1 MAQLQASCSCSCFLK
16 SISHLLPFAG
26 RSESRLEQLL
36 HEHLRKSSGQKA
48 AETLPLWW
56 EQLSARRSQFS
67 IQHHKM
73 RTTGFAWAE
82 VHIPACHPAPRWS
95 VLSLQFECC
104 HPTSWRKKNKPIM
117 SNPFS
122 ISLIRANSGNSESY
136 RTDWKT
142 KSCCYQPNQTP
153 ISSSLLLSVG
163 HQYLTQFEIP
173 VAKIKTH
180 YLT

>member
-1 MAQLQASCSCSCFLK
+1 MSTSG
-16 SISHLLPFAG
+16 SHQD
-26 RSESRLEQLL
+26 RRQ
-36 HEHLRKSSGQKA
+36 QKHP
-48 AETLPLWW
+48 PLWW
-56 EQLSARRSQFS
+56 EQLSARWSQFS

-82 VHIPACHPAPRWS
+82 VHVPACHPAPRWS

-104 HPTSWRKKNKPIM
+104 HPTSWRKKTNLSCQIHSQYPWSEQI
-117 SNPFS
+117 
-122 ISLIRANSGNSESY
+122 LGTLRVTEGIRKQKAAATN
-136 RTDWKT
+136 
-142 KSCCYQPNQTP
+142 QPQTP

>member
-26 RSESRLEQLL
+26 RSESRTAAPWAPQEVIRTEGSRNTPLVMRAAFCPPEPILNSASQDENHWLCLSWGAHTCLPSCPTLVCPLTTVRMLSSNFLE
-36 HEHLRKSSGQKA
+36 
-48 AETLPLWW
+48 
-56 EQLSARRSQFS
+56 
-67 IQHHKM
+67 
-73 RTTGFAWAE
+73 
-82 VHIPACHPAPRWS
+82 
-95 VLSLQFECC
+95 
-104 HPTSWRKKNKPIM
+104 KKNKPIM

-136 RTDWKT
+136 RRDWKT

>member
-56 EQLSARRSQFS
+56 EQLSACRSQFS

-104 HPTSWRKKNKPIM
+104 HPTSWRKKTNLSCQIHSQYPW
-117 SNPFS
+117 
-122 ISLIRANSGNSESY
+122 SEQILGTL
-136 RTDWKT
+136 RVTERIGKQKAAAT
-142 KSCCYQPNQTP
+142 NQTKLLFLP
-153 ISSSLLLSVG
+153 PSFSLWDINILHNLKFLL
-163 HQYLTQFEIP
+163 Q
-173 VAKIKTH
+173 K
-180 YLT
+180 

>member
-1 MAQLQASCSCSCFLK
+1 MSTSGSHQDRRQQKHSPCDESSFL
-16 SISHLLPFAG
+16 PAG
-26 RSESRLEQLL
+26 
-36 HEHLRKSSGQKA
+36 A
-48 AETLPLWW
+48 N
-56 EQLSARRSQFS
+56 SQFS
-67 IQHHKM
+67 IT
-73 RTTGFAWAE
+73 RWEPLALPELRCTYL
-82 VHIPACHPAPRWS
+82 PAILPH
-95 VLSLQFECC
+95 VGLSSHYSSNVVIQLPGE
-104 HPTSWRKKNKPIM
+104 KKNKPIM